1 MRFEVHVEVE
11 VVSDQ
16 VAADRASELFDLLV
30 DGLDMAPT
38 THVCSEGLAA
48 GRVGAGK
55 GLLT

>member
-1 MRFEVHVEVE
+1 MRLEVHVEVE
-11 VVSDQ
+11 VISDQ
-16 VAADRASELFDLLV
+16 VAADGTSEFLDLLV